1 MGMVLR
7 ASNMLVVAWDAVHA
21 LYTQPLG
28 ALRIVIRRRPMAN
41 RERIDIL
48 LRLRTR
54 FAEPVGLSAAWTAG
68 RGSPQR
74 DAAYHN
80 GLPRFALTSSPRT
93 GLAVLPHEER
103 T

>member
-21 LYTQPLG
+21 LYAQPLG

-41 RERIDIL
+41 RERIDIP

-54 FAEPVGLSAAWTAG
+54 FARL
-68 RGSPQR
+68 PQQ
-74 DAAYHN
+74 DGPHHN

-93 GLAVLPHEER
+93 GLAVLPHDER